1 MYTQYTTMHFSQAR
15 IQEFSSQG
23 GGGGVPFPEIF
34 DNLPPPPE
42 KKGRGEKTERFGY
55 SIPLSLL
62 QKYGLNRLSKQVY
75 CR

>member
-15 IQEFSSQG
+15 IQEVSSQG
-23 GGGGVPFPEIF
+23 RGGPFPEIF
-34 DNLPPPPE
+34 DNAPPPQK

>member
-1 MYTQYTTMHFSQAR
+1 MYVHSVHNNAFFTGADPGSFVTGR
-15 IQEFSSQG
+15 
-23 GGGGVPFPEIF
+23 GGVPFPEIF
-34 DNLPPPPE
+34 DNPPPQ